1 VESKGIGICK
11 KKFILLPDRILFLL
25 TAHSSKLKA
34 HSSKLSPMNYLAHLQ
49 KDKKLARTIGKEVHE
64 LKLHPNI
71 PVRMMA
77 SIMSQQLSTK
87 VAKVIFTR
95 FLDLYKGKEPK
106 PQQVLDTPAT
116 TLRAIGLS
124 NAKVSYVHNVAAFC
138 IEHKITDKK
147 LLAMSN
153 EEIIDLL
160 VQIKGIGRW
169 SVEML
174 LMFTL
179 GREDVFA
186 VDDLGIQQAMCKL
199 YKLDATDKKA
209 MKEKM
214 LRLSAKWT
222 PYRTYACLHLW
233 KWQDTPQPP
242 EGAVKQNSSPR

>member
-1 VESKGIGICK
+1 MEYIS
-11 KKFILLPDRILFLL
+11 
-25 TAHSSKLKA
+25 
-34 HSSKLSPMNYLAHLQ
+34 HLQ
-49 KDKKLARTIGKEVHE
+49 KDKKLAKTIGKDVHE

-71 PVRMMA
+71 PVRMMS

-87 VAKVIFTR
+87 VARVIFLR

-106 PQQVLDTPAT
+106 PQQVLDTPHE

-124 NAKVSYVHNVAAFC
+124 NAKVSYVHNVARFC
-138 IEHKITDKK
+138 IDHKITDKK

-160 VQIKGIGRW
+160 VQIKGVGKW

-186 VDDLGIQQAMCKL
+186 VDDLGIQQAMTHL
-199 YKLDATDKKA
+199 YKLDPTDKKG

-214 LRLSAKWT
+214 LKLSAKWS

-233 KWQDTPQPP
+233 KWKD
-242 EGAVKQNSSPR
+242 GD

>member
-1 VESKGIGICK
+1 MDYI
-11 KKFILLPDRILFLL
+11 
-25 TAHSSKLKA
+25 
-34 HSSKLSPMNYLAHLQ
+34 NHLQ
-49 KDKKLARTIGKEVHE
+49 KDKKLARTIGEDVHE

-71 PVRMMA
+71 PVRIMA
-77 SIMSQQLSTK
+77 SIISQQLSTK
-87 VAKVIFTR
+87 VAKVIFNR

-106 PQQVLDTPAT
+106 PQQVLDTPAA

-124 NAKVSYVHNVAAFC
+124 NAKVSYVHNVAQFC
-138 IEHKITDKK
+138 LDHKINDKK

-153 EEIIDLL
+153 EEIVDLL
-160 VQIKGIGRW
+160 VQIKGIGKW

-186 VDDLGIQQAMCKL
+186 VDDLGIQQAMTKL
-199 YKLDATDKKA
+199 YKLDPSDKKM

-214 LRLSAKWT
+214 LKLSAKWS

-233 KWQDTPQPP
+233 RWKDNVPV
-242 EGAVKQNSSPR
+242 EK